1 MTSRKIPRPNGQTAA
16 EKILCELKTLS
27 ARRCWRALDQE
38 GHYCFEYTNPAAGQ
52 AEPRRFELGQALFF
66 QRFGND
72 GRGLLDM
79 DMAVILDYPK
89 NLAILTSAAA
99 AGINCRREESPDH
112 LRGKLKLA
120 LGL

>member
-1 MTSRKIPRPNGQTAA
+1 MTSRKIPRPNGQTAT
-16 EKILCELKTLS
+16 EQILCELKTLAS
-27 ARRCWRALDQE
+27 RRGWRAADVDGQ
-38 GHYCFEYTNPAAGQ
+38 YCFEYTNPAAGQ
-52 AEPRRFELGQALFF
+52 AEARRFELVQALFF

-79 DMAVILDYPK
+79 HMAMILDYPIY
-89 NLAILTSAAA
+89 LAILTSAAA